1 MRQVLSK
8 TGKNPNPSDEVQIN
22 YCYQAKQ
29 GASALSSLIL
39 LAGGAPDTSEP
50 FLPESYPHLQVSFSL
65 RPSRQG
71 FMIRA
76 PEHRLGQAFQ
86 SMMKYRKQGQHL
98 ESFI

>member
-22 YCYQAKQ
+22 YCYQ
-29 GASALSSLIL
+29 ASALSSLIL

-65 RPSRQG
+65 RPSQQG